1 MSTPAQGSVAATPLP
16 QASRRNVI
24 AHALVFIAGFTL
36 VFVTAGATASSIGQ
50 FFADYRV
57 LITRIFGI
65 IVIVLGL
72 NMLGLFR
79 FAFLAM
85 DKRLRIQTARASYPS
100 SFLVG
105 IGFAA
110 GWSPCIGPI
119 LAAVLA
125 LASEEKT
132 VSHGAALLFI
142 YSLGLGFPFLLTAL
156 ALQSVLP
163 LLNRMKRYLR
173 AIEIVAGAIVVGMG
187 IVLLTD
193 SFLRFTGWLYKTF
206 PAVANIGTGPEASG
220 DVISAGAVFIAG
232 LVSFISPCVL
242 PLVPVYISWITGQ
255 SIESLVASYQGR
267 VHSPTPA

>member
-1 MSTPAQGSVAATPLP
+1 MPTPAQGAAELLP
-16 QASRRNVI
+16 ANALRRNVI
-24 AHALVFIAGFTL
+24 AHAIVFIAGFTL
-36 VFVTAGATASSIGQ
+36 VFVLAGATASSLGQ
-50 FFADYRV
+50 IFAEYRV
-57 LITRIFGI
+57 IITRVFGL

-85 DKRLRIQTARASYPS
+85 DRRLQIHTSRATYPS

-125 LASEEKT
+125 LASEQKT
-132 VSHGAALLFI
+132 VAHGMGLLFI
-142 YSLGLGFPFLLTAL
+142 YSLGLGVPFLVTAI
-156 ALQSVLP
+156 ALQFILP
-163 LLNRMKRYLR
+163 VLNRMKKYLR
-173 AIEIVAGAIVVGMG
+173 AIEIVAGVIVIAMG
-187 IVLLTD
+187 LVLVTD

-206 PAVANIGTGPEASG
+206 PALANVGTGPEASG

-232 LVSFISPCVL
+232 VVSFISPCVL

-255 SIESLVASYQGR
+255 SIESLVASYGR
-267 VHSPTPA
+267 RGQSPSPA

>member
-1 MSTPAQGSVAATPLP
+1 MPTPAQAADLSPLP
-16 QASRRNVI
+16 AGTIRRNVI

-36 VFVTAGATASSIGQ
+36 VFVAAGATASSIGQ
-50 FFADYRV
+50 IFAEYRV
-57 LITRIFGI
+57 IITRIFGI
-65 IVIVLGL
+65 VVIVLGL

-85 DKRLRIQTARASYPS
+85 DKRLQIHTARATYPS

-105 IGFAA
+105 IGFSA

-132 VSHGAALLFI
+132 VSHGMALLFI
-142 YSLGLGFPFLLTAL
+142 YSLGLGVPFLLTAI
-156 ALQSVLP
+156 ALQYVLP

-173 AIEIVAGAIVVGMG
+173 AIEMVAGAIVVAMG
-187 IVLLTD
+187 VVLVTD
-193 SFLRFTGWLYKTF
+193 SFLRFTGWLYQTF
-206 PAVANIGTGPEASG
+206 PSLANVGTGPEASG
-220 DVISAGAVFIAG
+220 DVITGSAVFIAG

-255 SIESLVASYQGR
+255 SIEALVASYDR
-267 VHSPTPA
+267 PAKSPQPA

>member
-1 MSTPAQGSVAATPLP
+1 MPTLAAGAA
-16 QASRRNVI
+16 QASLPPDAVRRNVI

-36 VFVTAGATASSIGQ
+36 VFIVAGATASSIGQ
-50 FFADYRV
+50 IFAEYRV
-57 LITRIFGI
+57 IITRIFGI

-85 DKRLRIQTARASYPS
+85 DKRLQIRTSSTTYPS

-132 VSHGAALLFI
+132 VLKGMELLFI
-142 YSLGLGFPFLLTAL
+142 YSLGLGVPFLMTAI
-156 ALQSVLP
+156 ALQYVLP
-163 LLNRMKRYLR
+163 LLNRIKAYLR
-173 AIEIVAGAIVVGMG
+173 AIEIVAGLIVIGMG
-187 IVLLTD
+187 LVLLTD
-193 SFLRFTGWLYKTF
+193 SLLRFTGWLYKTF
-206 PAVANIGTGPEASG
+206 PALANVGTGPEASG
-220 DVISAGAVFIAG
+220 DVISASAVFIAG
-232 LVSFISPCVL
+232 VVSFISPCVL

-255 SIESLVASYQGR
+255 SIESLMASYAR
-267 VHSPTPA
+267 RPESPSPA

>member
-1 MSTPAQGSVAATPLP
+1 MPTPARDAAHAPLS
-16 QASRRNVI
+16 ADVVRRNVI

-36 VFVTAGATASSIGQ
+36 VFVAAGATASSIGQ
-50 FFADYRV
+50 VFAEYRV
-57 LITRIFGI
+57 IITRIFGL

-79 FAFLAM
+79 MTFLAM
-85 DKRLRIQTARASYPS
+85 DKRLQVRTSRATYPS

-125 LASEEKT
+125 LASEAKT
-132 VSHGAALLFI
+132 VPRGMELLFI
-142 YSLGLGFPFLLTAL
+142 YSLGLGVPFLLTAIG
-156 ALQSVLP
+156 LQYVLP

-173 AIEIVAGAIVVGMG
+173 VVEIVAGLIVIGMG
-187 IVLLTD
+187 LVLLTD
-193 SFLRFTGWLYKTF
+193 SFLRFTGWLYETF
-206 PAVANIGTGPEASG
+206 PALANVGTGPEASG
-220 DVISAGAVFIAG
+220 DVISVSAVFIAG

-255 SIESLVASYQGR
+255 SIESLVASYEPRQK
-267 VHSPTPA
+267 SPSTA

>member
-1 MSTPAQGSVAATPLP
+1 MPTPAQGPAQSSLAPAAL
-16 QASRRNVI
+16 RRNVI

-36 VFVTAGATASSIGQ
+36 VFIAAGATASSIGQ
-50 FFADYRV
+50 IFAEYRV
-57 LITRIFGI
+57 TITRIFGV

-85 DKRLRIQTARASYPS
+85 DKRLQIRTSGATYPS

-132 VSHGAALLFI
+132 VPRGMELLFV
-142 YSLGLGFPFLLTAL
+142 YSLGLGVPFLLTAV

-163 LLNRMKRYLR
+163 LLNRIKRYLR
-173 AIEIVAGAIVVGMG
+173 AIEMVEGAIVIGMG
-187 IVLLTD
+187 LVLITD
-193 SFLRFTGWLYKTF
+193 SLLRFTGWLYKTF
-206 PAVANIGTGPEASG
+206 PALANVGTGPEASG
-220 DVISAGAVFIAG
+220 DVISASAVFIAG

-242 PLVPVYISWITGQ
+242 PLVPVYMSWITGQ
-255 SIESLVASYQGR
+255 SIESLVASYERRGE
-267 VHSPTPA
+267 SPQPA

>member
-1 MSTPAQGSVAATPLP
+1 MSTPVQGAAPTSLRPAV
-16 QASRRNVI
+16 QREVI

-36 VFVTAGATASSIGQ
+36 VFVAAGATASSIGQ
-50 FFADYRV
+50 LFAEYRV
-57 LITRIFGI
+57 LITRVFGI
-65 IVIVLGL
+65 LVIVLGL

-85 DKRLRIQTARASYPS
+85 DKRLRIHTTRATYPS

-105 IGFAA
+105 VGFAA

-125 LASEEKT
+125 LASEQTT
-132 VSHGAALLFI
+132 VAHGMQLLFI
-142 YSLGLGFPFLLTAL
+142 YSLGLGLPFLLTAV
-156 ALQSVLP
+156 ALQYVLG
-163 LLNRMKRYLR
+163 LLNRLKRYLR
-173 AIEIVAGAIVVGMG
+173 VIEMIAGVIVVGMG
-187 IVLLTD
+187 LVLVTD

-206 PAVANIGTGPEASG
+206 PALANVGTGPEASG

-232 LVSFISPCVL
+232 VVSFISPCVL

-255 SIESLVASYQGR
+255 SIENLVGAYDRRGE
-267 VHSPTPA
+267 SPSPA

>member
-1 MSTPAQGSVAATPLP
+1 MSTPARSAAQSPPAADTV
-16 QASRRNVI
+16 RRNVI
-24 AHALVFIAGFTL
+24 AHAIVFIAGFTL
-36 VFVTAGATASSIGQ
+36 VFVAAGATASSIGQ
-50 FFADYRV
+50 IFAEYRV
-57 LITRIFGI
+57 LITRIFGL

-85 DKRLRIQTARASYPS
+85 DKRVRIQTSGATYPS

-132 VSHGAALLFI
+132 VAHGMLLLFI
-142 YSLGLGFPFLLTAL
+142 YSLGLGVPFLLTAI
-156 ALQSVLP
+156 ALQWVLP
-163 LLNRMKRYLR
+163 LLNRIKRYLR
-173 AIEIVAGAIVVGMG
+173 AIEMLAGIIVVGMG
-187 IVLLTD
+187 LVLVTD

-206 PAVANIGTGPEASG
+206 PALANVGTGPEASG

-232 LVSFISPCVL
+232 VVSFISPCVL

-255 SIESLVASYQGR
+255 SIESLIASYPKRGE
-267 VHSPTPA
+267 SPSPA